1 MMRGRYGRVG
11 YGSYTVQLP
20 RNGWAMLFGLVA
32 AGVAAAVVLAL
43 IVALLA
49 VAATAA
55 VLVGGAWLAWKATRV
70 AAGPAITAI
79 EGSGPGSLVARR
91 TGSRRQGREVL
102 GLLEMA
108 ATLDPMEQYLIAVRE
123 FERISMA
130 AIALEPEQAGG
141 TRARRRALD
150 LAEQAQNLDDA
161 VTDVEHRLI
170 HDPHAGGARTHV
182 WELALAV
189 REVEQYLSTFGSVR
203 GRPSLSALRTLVA
216 RRASLASRR
225 TALVERLES
234 VQVVRQLAP

>member
-1 MMRGRYGRVG
+1 M
-11 YGSYTVQLP
+11 
-20 RNGWAMLFGLVA
+20 
-32 AGVAAAVVLAL
+32 AAVE
-43 IVALLA
+43 
-49 VAATAA
+49 
-55 VLVGGAWLAWKATRV
+55 GGRRPATRR
-70 AAGPAITAI
+70 P
-79 EGSGPGSLVARR
+79 
-91 TGSRRQGREVL
+91 SRETR
-102 GLLEMA
+102 GLLELA

-130 AIALEPEQAGG
+130 AISLDPEQAGG

-170 HDPHAGGARTHV
+170 HDRNAGGARTHV
-182 WELALAV
+182 WELALAT
-189 REVEQYLSTFGSVR
+189 RDVEQYLTTFGSVR

-234 VQVVRQLAP
+234 AQVTRELSGGALP